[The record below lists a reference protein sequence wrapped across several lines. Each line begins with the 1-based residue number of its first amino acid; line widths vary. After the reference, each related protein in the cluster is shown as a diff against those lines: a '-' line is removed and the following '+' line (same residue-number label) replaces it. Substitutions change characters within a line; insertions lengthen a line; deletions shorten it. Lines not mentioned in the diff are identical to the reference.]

1 LGHIPNSVSFS
12 IASSLVLLNSSMTSI
27 VTSILSS
34 TVGLLWNNAR
44 DSTAAK
50 LKDGDVTDA
59 KIRTIVVRELNDIKT
74 KLDGLSRK
82 DLLSSYRFLKEG
94 VDFLNVSLD
103 KSKLEQKAVMNPT
116 QQERGETSK
125 MSDDVEFGIL
135 SAALELSQAMG
146 KMKIY
151 SDKEFESAKD
161 RFKYA
166 RIRGTD
172 AFCNEALNINDRIIA
187 AKLRIASEILE
198 CLDSPQ
204 TAITGCLS
212 LLQDLHS
219 LPAIREMFSVYL
231 NGGVKSLLGKA
242 ERVENVKSVMLINY
256 ILFNLNFKFSG
267 TFTDRVTWTGIIEL
281 TDRSFN
287 PILDWQEVSTRKSM
301 GDELSQS
308 PKQLILDYKIYPR
321 LSAVDSHGNV
331 VLGEFVG
338 DNNIK
343 VISRTTAENKL
354 VKLSDPGEGKVFDQG
369 IAGLAVDKNNN
380 VYVVRWLKK
389 RTENSDVES
398 YVLNVL
404 DENYNVKHDG
414 RFDFFQVTS
423 PGLDVVW
430 ITINGNNNIIMFKV
444 RDLHIYVCDNV
455 GQLKHKF
462 EPNTIGV
469 TRLGIS
475 NKDEIMISSSDSTAV
490 NFYSEEGNLKSTI
503 KLPEGHTVH
512 GVAFHYVI
520 RKIIVLTYVKEK
532 CSCFLLCYT
541 ETGELETST
550 IFCKRSIELLPS
562 ITSHP
567 SGAVAV
573 VGEDYITFI

>member
-1 LGHIPNSVSFS
+1 
-12 IASSLVLLNSSMTSI
+12 M
-27 VTSILSS
+27 
-34 TVGLLWNNAR
+34 
-44 DSTAAK
+44 
-50 LKDGDVTDA
+50 
-59 KIRTIVVRELNDIKT
+59 
-74 KLDGLSRK
+74 
-82 DLLSSYRFLKEG
+82 
-94 VDFLNVSLD
+94 
-103 KSKLEQKAVMNPT
+103 
-116 QQERGETSK
+116 
-125 MSDDVEFGIL
+125 
-135 SAALELSQAMG
+135 
-146 KMKIY
+146 
-151 SDKEFESAKD
+151 
-161 RFKYA
+161 
-166 RIRGTD
+166 
-172 AFCNEALNINDRIIA
+172 
-187 AKLRIASEILE
+187 
-198 CLDSPQ
+198 
-204 TAITGCLS
+204 
-212 LLQDLHS
+212 
-219 LPAIREMFSVYL
+219 
-231 NGGVKSLLGKA
+231 
-242 ERVENVKSVMLINY
+242 
-256 ILFNLNFKFSG
+256 
-267 TFTDRVTWTGIIEL
+267 
-281 TDRSFN
+281 
-287 PILDWQEVSTRKSM
+287 
-301 GDELSQS
+301 
-308 PKQLILDYKIYPR
+308 
-321 LSAVDSHGNV
+321 DSHGNV
-331 VLGEFVG
+331 VLGNFVG
-338 DNNIK
+338 NNNIK

-354 VKLSDPGEGKVFDQG
+354 VKLPDPGEGKVFDQG

-380 VYVVRWLKK
+380 VYVVRWLKI

-404 DENYNVKHDG
+404 DKNYNVKHDG

-462 EPNTIGV
+462 EPNTFGV
-469 TRLGIS
+469 TRMGIS

-503 KLPEGHTVH
+503 KLPEGHTIH

-567 SGAVAV
+567 SGSVAV